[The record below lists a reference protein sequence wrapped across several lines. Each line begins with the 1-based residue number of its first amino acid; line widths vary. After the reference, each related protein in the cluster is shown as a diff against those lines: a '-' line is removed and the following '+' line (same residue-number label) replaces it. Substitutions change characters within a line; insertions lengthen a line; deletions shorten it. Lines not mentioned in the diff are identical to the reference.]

1 MNSSAELRST
11 DTLCIDLSPFSSSH
25 QRSSAQYGGA
35 LYVATPHLML
45 LPSVFLFPQN
55 SAYYGGALYVAT
67 NLSQGG
73 DMSMLQVPLWGPT
86 DANSWLLC

>member
-1 MNSSAELRST
+1 
-11 DTLCIDLSPFSSSH
+11 
-25 QRSSAQYGGA
+25 
-35 LYVATPHLML
+35 ML